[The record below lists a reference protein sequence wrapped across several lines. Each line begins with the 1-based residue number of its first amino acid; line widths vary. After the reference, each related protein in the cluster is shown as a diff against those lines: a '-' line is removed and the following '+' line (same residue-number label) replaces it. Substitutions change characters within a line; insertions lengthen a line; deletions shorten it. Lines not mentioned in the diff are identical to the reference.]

1 MTNAYATVAQVKAS
15 LAGDAPNMG
24 VAFDQKLADKILE
37 VSADIDRMVTNAR
50 SIKAPWSFL
59 ADHPYDVRDVW
70 ISSRVAP
77 SDGYFTLR
85 MGYEVTNAISY
96 NADADAVRVA
106 VEGLV
111 GVGNVLVLGPAGGP
125 WEVAFAGTRT
135 GPQPNFVGEAYL
147 EPEDALVSVLNR
159 VQSVVSVPSSRIA
172 MTDATNWRLLFI
184 DDCVSVS
191 QVTVHGQ
198 NGVLRSLSEGT
209 DYLTWPFSA
218 VPVEGL
224 MLINPTFGGSWP
236 DLPSYIEVEATWG
249 YATSVP
255 EDVREAAIIEVIRS
269 YLSDQAGNDDRLGM
283 TPFGSVVTSKAFTS
297 KVWQLVNDYQHAE
310 GFIR

>member
-1 MTNAYATVAQVKAS
+1 VTNAYATVAQVKAS

-37 VSADIDRMVTNAR
+37 VSADIDRMVTNVR

-59 ADHPYDVRDVW
+59 ADQPYDVRDVW

-85 MGYEVTNAISY
+85 FGYETTSAISY
-96 NADADAVRVA
+96 NADASTVQAVL
-106 VEGLV
+106 EGLSAI
-111 GVGNVLVLGPAGGP
+111 GAGNVLVAGPAGGP
-125 WEVAFAGTRT
+125 WEITFAGSCN
-135 GPQPNFVGEAYL
+135 GPQPGLFGEAHL
-147 EPEDALVSVLNR
+147 EPEDALISVLNR
-159 VQSVVSVPSSRIA
+159 VQSVLAVPSKRTFMA
-172 MTDATNWRLLFI
+172 DASAWKILFI
-184 DDCVSVS
+184 DDCV
-191 QVTVHGQ
+191 QVTQAVLYGPGGTVKYLTE
-198 NGVLRSLSEGT
+198 GV
-209 DYLTWPFSA
+209 DYLGWPMNS
-218 VPVEGL
+218 VPLEGL
-224 MLINPTFGGSWP
+224 FSLGDNWP
-236 DLPSYIEVEATWG
+236 DLPYRVEVEGVWG

-255 EDVREAAIIEVIRS
+255 EDVREATIIEVIRS

-283 TPFGSVVTSKAFTS
+283 TPYGSVVTTKAFTS